1 MEEEKMGKDY
11 ASSFVRYSIIAVI
24 ILVAVILYLIYPYLI
39 SLVNLLLTNPSG
51 ILTTTL
57 FKLVIFP
64 GLIYVSLVALI
75 AEWVERKLVARIQVR
90 VGPLYVGGWEG
101 LLQPIADLFKLITK
115 EIIIPK
121 HADKN
126 IFILSP
132 ILAFIIG
139 ALPII
144 VVPYSPTYVIWD
156 YDFGLLLFFAI
167 LAFYP
172 LVVLLAAWSSNNKY
186 SFIGGLRALY
196 QQASYE
202 VPLFLAALP
211 AVMLAGSFSLTRI
224 AEAQS
229 KVWFILFAPLS
240 AIVFFAGM
248 MAELERIPFDMPEAD
263 SELVS
268 GWTTEYS
275 GIAWGL
281 YQFAAYVKLLAYAG
295 FFVTVFLGG
304 WQGIS
309 LLPPLFWSLL
319 KVGIVVLIL
328 LSVRGFFPRIR
339 IDQLVRAGWGRLIP
353 ICIINIVIIAL
364 LQPYI
369 VHVVG

>member
-1 MEEEKMGKDY
+1 LQELDKDY
-11 ASSFVRYSIIAVI
+11 ASSFVKYSIVAVI
-24 ILVAVILYLIYPYLI
+24 ILLALVLYLIYPYL
-39 SLVNLLLTNPSG
+39 LALLQLLFLNPSA
-51 ILTTTL
+51 ILNTTL
-57 FKLVIFP
+57 FKLLIFP
-64 GLIYVSLVALI
+64 GLIYVSIVALI

-90 VGPLYVGGWEG
+90 VGPFYVGGWEG

-132 ILAFIIG
+132 VLAFIVG

-144 VVPYSPTYVIWD
+144 VIPYSPTYVIWD
-156 YDFGLLLFFAI
+156 YQFGLLLYFAI

-211 AVMLAGSFSLTRI
+211 AVMLAGSFSLTAI
-224 AEAQS
+224 ASAQA

-281 YQFAAYVKLLAYAG
+281 FQFGAYVKLLAYSG
-295 FFVTVFLGG
+295 FFVTIFLGG
-304 WQGIS
+304 WQGPAI
-309 LLPPLFWSLL
+309 LPPLFWSLL
-319 KVGIVVLIL
+319 KVSIVVLIL

-353 ICIINIVIIAL
+353 ICILNIVIIAL

-369 VHVVG
+369 VSILR